1 MLLVAD
7 DFDLD
12 KADPRLGLDGRRQ
25 APHGILQEHLNA
37 SDPALWGVVA
47 NGAKLRV
54 LRDNASLTRPAY
66 IEADLDLIFS
76 EELYP
81 DFAALWL
88 AAHASRLEPRGGKAS
103 SCVLES
109 WRAKAHETGERVREK
124 LRAGVEDA
132 LRRLGGG
139 FIEHPGNDRLRAR
152 IASGRLSTEDYH
164 QQLLRL
170 VYRLLFLFSAEE
182 RGALHPPDASEEA
195 RAVYREGY
203 ALSRLRERALR
214 RRHYDKNADL
224 WTGLKVVF
232 QALASDGAED
242 LGLPALGGLFRL
254 GQCADLDAAALEN
267 APLLEAAHRLAFF
280 SAGSGLSRVNYRDMD
295 TEELGSVY
303 ESLLELYP
311 VIDVETRPWSFSF
324 ATDAGASE
332 RKRTGSYYTPPSLVA
347 ELIKSTLEPVIEKT
361 VKDNQ
366 TNPTEALLEL
376 KILDPACGS
385 GHFLL
390 AAARRVA
397 LEAAR
402 MESDSD
408 APEENVRRHFLR
420 EVVRRCVHGVDVNPL
435 AVELCR
441 TALWIEALEPGKPL
455 SFLDAHVVQ
464 GDSLVGILDPEIMS
478 GGIPDAAYAP
488 LQGDDKAVCAAL
500 RKRNRQRA
508 QRDLF
513 DQEAADQVA
522 VDFGEIEAMPE
533 GTVSEINAK
542 RAAFIAA
549 RRKTRSVREQLR
561 ADLFVGA
568 FFAPK
573 TRDAQDAVP
582 LTSDIHRIDENA
594 PARKGVREL
603 AGRLSKEHGFFH
615 WHLEFADVMRGIGFD
630 VVLANPPWGRVKLQQ
645 KKFFALRR
653 PRIALARNKAQREQM
668 IDHLLRDGAPPADV
682 DLYEAFV
689 AATRNAGATSQFAR
703 ASQRFPLT
711 GRGDVNTY
719 ALFPEAALQLAAP
732 HGRAGLIVPT
742 GIAADHSTRDF
753 FNHVVSKK
761 RLASLHGFENR
772 KRIFRN
778 IGANSRFCLLAL
790 VGRDAPAAEAEF
802 AYFLHDPEQLKEAE
816 RRIKLSEADFRL
828 FNPNTR
834 TCPMF
839 RTRRDMEIARKMYQR
854 AGVLW
859 KEARGGEPE
868 HNPWGVKFSTM
879 FHMSNDSKLFRTR
892 RQLEDDGWTLEGN
905 RFVRGG
911 EAQLPLYEA
920 KMFHQYDHRFA
931 TFDGASEA
939 DLRKGKARLMTVDE
953 KADSNSFLIPRY
965 WVAETLVLD
974 RLDKTGFSTMR
985 AKFPAAS
992 GQRPAAS
999 GQRPAA
1005 SGQRPAA
1012 SGQRPATPGALGAQV
1027 TLRDMA
1033 RGTDGRTGIGAMIP
1047 IHPVGHS
1054 AIVIGIHCSLL
1065 ETSRELP
1072 IDARQSPCLL
1082 EPQP

>member
-232 QALASDGAED
+232 QALASDGEED

-267 APLLEAAHRLAFF
+267 APLLEAAHRLTFF
-280 SAGSGLSRVNYRDMD
+280 SAGSSLSRVNYRDMD

-311 VIDVETRPWSFSF
+311 VIDVDTRPWSFSF

-347 ELIKSTLEPVIEKT
+347 ELIKSTLDPVIEKT
-361 VKDNQ
+361 VKDNE
-366 TNPTEALLEL
+366 TNPTDALLEL

-455 SFLDAHVVQ
+455 SFLDAHVVE

-488 LQGDDKAVCAAL
+488 LQGDDKAACAAL
-500 RKRNRQRA
+500 RKRNRKRA

-513 DQEAADQVA
+513 DQEAADKVA

-573 TRDAQDAVP
+573 TRDAQDVVP

-603 AGRLSKEHGFFH
+603 ADRLSKEHGFFH
-615 WHLEFADVMRGIGFD
+615 WHLEFADIMRGGGFD
-630 VVLANPPWGRVKLQQ
+630 VVLANPPWGRLQLNERD
-645 KKFFALRR
+645 FFAIRR
-653 PRIALARNKAQREQM
+653 PQIAQARNKAERTRMINRLNDTGALPIEQRLFFEFRTAKRK
-668 IDHLLRDGAPPADV
+668 IEAAS
-682 DLYEAFV
+682 LYS
-689 AATRNAGATSQFAR
+689 RNVGRFA
-703 ASQRFPLT
+703 LT
-711 GRGDVNTY
+711 AHGKLNTY
-719 ALFPEAALQLAAP
+719 ALFAETCLQLLRPDGQFGAV
-732 HGRAGLIVPT
+732 VPT
-742 GIAADHSTRDF
+742 GISTDYNTRAF
-753 FNHVVSKK
+753 FQHVIVEK
-761 RLASLHGFENR
+761 RLVSLFDFENR
-772 KRIFRN
+772 RAIFSGIHR
-778 IGANSRFCLLAL
+778 SFKFCLLTLA
-790 VGRDAPAAEAEF
+790 GTKRPAAKAEF
-802 AYFLHDPEQLKEAE
+802 AYFLHDPEQLKESE
-816 RRIKLSEADFRL
+816 RRIKLSESDFRL

-834 TCPMF
+834 TCPTF
-839 RTRRDMEIARKMYQR
+839 RTQRDMEIARKMYAQ

-859 KEARGGEPE
+859 KEAAGQEPND
-868 HNPWGVKFSTM
+868 NPWNVDFAMMFNMSTD
-879 FHMSNDSKLFRTR
+879 SNLFRR
-892 RQLEDDGWTLEGN
+892 RQEMEDSGWTLDGCD
-905 RFVRGG
+905 FVRND
-911 EAQLPLYEA
+911 ERYLPLTEG
-920 KMFHQYDHRFA
+920 KLFHQYDHRFA
-931 TFDGASEA
+931 TFDGVSER
-939 DLRKGKARLMTVDE
+939 DIRGGKARPMTLEE
-953 KADSNSFLIPRY
+953 KIDTESVSIPRY
-965 WVAETLVLD
+965 WVAEDRVADKVDKWSTLSYSILSQDPRSKIQDPRSKIQDPRSKIQDPRSKIQDPRSKIQDLAEIGRSVC
-974 RLDKTGFSTMR
+974 
-985 AKFPAAS
+985 AA
-992 GQRPAAS
+992 
-999 GQRPAA
+999 
-1005 SGQRPAA
+1005 
-1012 SGQRPATPGALGAQV
+1012 
-1027 TLRDMA
+1027 
-1033 RGTDGRTGIGAMIP
+1033 
-1047 IHPVGHS
+1047 
-1054 AIVIGIHCSLL
+1054 LL
-1065 ETSRELP
+1065 EERTKG
-1072 IDARQSPCLL
+1072 L
-1082 EPQP
+1082 ESSQ